1 MGKNAIGIL
10 RRLLYSSAIKRE
22 AFLLDDNFFMYW
34 KHKSSLEYSL
44 ECLKMETELLESIF
58 ISLGT
63 EQLNYKIRLQAL
75 YNTRSVELDIAG
87 TMIQETS
94 VDQYKILFPNE
105 YKSILEKI
113 QFQEY
118 HKIHEIMGKSI
129 IAANSEFTK
138 EKLLFR
144 HVIAV
149 MYVQAIEEVYPNL
162 FENQLRVS

>member
-10 RRLLYSSAIKRE
+10 RRLVYRSAIKRE
-22 AFLLDDNFFMYW
+22 AYLLDDNYFMYW
-34 KHKSSLEYSL
+34 KHKTSLEYSL
-44 ECLKMETELLESIF
+44 ECLKMETELQESIF

-75 YNTRSVELDIAG
+75 YNTRSVELDIAT

-94 VDQYKILFPNE
+94 VDQYKIIFANE
-105 YKSILEKI
+105 YTSILEKI

-118 HKIHEIMGKSI
+118 HKVQQIMGESV

-138 EKLLFR
+138 ENLLFR

-149 MYVQAIEEVYPNL
+149 MYVHAIEEVYPNL
-162 FENQLRVS
+162 FENQLFVS